1 MANTNTS
8 QQWQTAARNLTEE
21 RTELEVQFDELD
33 KLNFGL
39 DLDITRAVDELRLR
53 DAFGAL
59 VVPLGSERRS
69 QLDLEITRAVEQQR
83 TNVVKQGLIEAK
95 IQAVDRQIDNAE
107 GLAQQSLRGL
117 PNTNTVP
124 SPATVEPNTA
134 ATSVSPIEP
143 IPAPQISPAAPAFT
157 TFDND
162 GNLIAEI
169 TVVAPPAT
177 QVRNITTTADIN
189 PGPGYID
196 TFDEFGNPVTL
207 PAELPDDGLA
217 FREGVNPGPG
227 YGVSDDNLAFQS
239 QPVTITTAPPDDPQA
254 GEFEAGQFQIAQQTR
269 LAPGPAPVTVLD
281 PETGL
286 PVETLAS
293 VEARQQFRAQDTG
306 ISPYGEEDDPREF
319 SADIDTTVTDTEGYI
334 VADGTLNIPPDGQL
348 LRQPTAL
355 GGDYSAQFDPETQ
368 TWGVYDND
376 TGEFIQT
383 GLTEQQATLDAEE
396 YSVGDPNFA
405 GNADAAGGDT
415 GLTPEQAQS
424 QAATQAATDEAA
436 RQNALLQR
444 LREQATISA
453 QRGQAN
459 QGDWRVKLRLAE
471 KAQYLYLDPNIQQG
485 GILWPLLESGG
496 VVFPYTPAITTTYAA
511 NYSSQDLTHSNYR
524 GYFYQNSYVDEI
536 NIQATFTAQD
546 TFEANYLLAVIHF
559 FRSATKMF
567 YGQDANRGMPPPLVF
582 LQGLGEYQFNL
593 HPCVIR
599 SFNYNL
605 PNDVDYIRARVAN
618 INGTNLLARR
628 DRQTATAGAS
638 SLSTI
643 RMSNSGL
650 KPGALTPPPAPPTLG
665 TSRPTYVPTKME
677 ATVILL
683 PVQTR
688 QQVSKQFSFKQ
699 FANGDL
705 VKGGFW

>member
-1 MANTNTS
+1 
-8 QQWQTAARNLTEE
+8 
-21 RTELEVQFDELD
+21 
-33 KLNFGL
+33 
-39 DLDITRAVDELRLR
+39 
-53 DAFGAL
+53 
-59 VVPLGSERRS
+59 
-69 QLDLEITRAVEQQR
+69 
-83 TNVVKQGLIEAK
+83 
-95 IQAVDRQIDNAE
+95 
-107 GLAQQSLRGL
+107 
-117 PNTNTVP
+117 
-124 SPATVEPNTA
+124 
-134 ATSVSPIEP
+134 
-143 IPAPQISPAAPAFT
+143 
-157 TFDND
+157 
-162 GNLIAEI
+162 
-169 TVVAPPAT
+169 
-177 QVRNITTTADIN
+177 
-189 PGPGYID
+189 
-196 TFDEFGNPVTL
+196 
-207 PAELPDDGLA
+207 
-217 FREGVNPGPG
+217 
-227 YGVSDDNLAFQS
+227 
-239 QPVTITTAPPDDPQA
+239 
-254 GEFEAGQFQIAQQTR
+254 
-269 LAPGPAPVTVLD
+269 
-281 PETGL
+281 
-286 PVETLAS
+286 
-293 VEARQQFRAQDTG
+293 
-306 ISPYGEEDDPREF
+306 
-319 SADIDTTVTDTEGYI
+319 
-334 VADGTLNIPPDGQL
+334 
-348 LRQPTAL
+348 
-355 GGDYSAQFDPETQ
+355 
-368 TWGVYDND
+368 VYDND

>member
-1 MANTNTS
+1 VPHKYCKEPKMAYVTPISPTGDNLPAGVIYNPNT
-8 QQWQTAARNLTEE
+8 
-21 RTELEVQFDELD
+21 
-33 KLNFGL
+33 
-39 DLDITRAVDELRLR
+39 
-53 DAFGAL
+53 
-59 VVPLGSERRS
+59 
-69 QLDLEITRAVEQQR
+69 
-83 TNVVKQGLIEAK
+83 GLITY
-95 IQAVDRQIDNAE
+95 
-107 GLAQQSLRGL
+107 RGQ
-117 PNTNTVP
+117 
-124 SPATVEPNTA
+124 
-134 ATSVSPIEP
+134 P
-143 IPAPQISPAAPAFT
+143 IPAQSIEGVQQIIQAIDTRQPATFQDYNPVQGAITRTFDPVTGSTSTGPANSNTQVTPAIINNPTQGNPGNQSNPPNLAAPPPPPPPP
-157 TFDND
+157 
-162 GNLIAEI
+162 
-169 TVVAPPAT
+169 PPAGIGT
-177 QVRNITTTADIN
+177 V
-189 PGPGYID
+189 
-196 TFDEFGNPVTL
+196 
-207 PAELPDDGLA
+207 
-217 FREGVNPGPG
+217 
-227 YGVSDDNLAFQS
+227 
-239 QPVTITTAPPDDPQA
+239 PPDDPQA

-319 SADIDTTVTDTEGYI
+319 SADIDTTVTDTEGYF
-334 VADGTLNIPPDGQL
+334 VPDGTLNIPPDGQL

-396 YSVGDPNFA
+396 FSVGDPNFA
-405 GNADAAGGDT
+405 GNADAATDP
-415 GLTPEQAQS
+415 GLTPEQAEA
-424 QAATQAATDEAA
+424 QAVAQAATDEAA

-471 KAQYLYLDPNIQQG
+471 KAQYLYLDPSIQQG

-511 NYSSQDLTHSNYR
+511 NYSAQDLTHSNYR

-582 LQGLGEYQFNL
+582 LQGLGEFQFNL

-618 INGTNLLARR
+618 IDGTNLLARR

-643 RMSNSGL
+643 RMENSGL

-665 TSRPTYVPTKME
+665 TSKPTYVPTKME
-677 ATVILL
+677 ATIILL